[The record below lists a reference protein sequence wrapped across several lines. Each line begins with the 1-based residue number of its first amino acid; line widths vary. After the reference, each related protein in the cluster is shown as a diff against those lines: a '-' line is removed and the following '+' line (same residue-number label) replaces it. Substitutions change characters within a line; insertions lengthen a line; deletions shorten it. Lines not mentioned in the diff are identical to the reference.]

1 MPINTTGRTGEVTCA
16 VWCCVSWQVRGPP
29 AKAAF
34 DAAGKPTKALEGFCR
49 KNGASV
55 DAVLREADAKG
66 VEYCWVEVK
75 DAGKPAA
82 EVGDMRIVASADV
95 LAVHHL
101 MRSPKTTVYYRMLC
115 WVARHGAL
123 SCCASMPELPPK
135 HFIVLMDSSGP
146 W

>member
-1 MPINTTGRTGEVTCA
+1 
-16 VWCCVSWQVRGPP
+16 VSRQVRGPP

-82 EVGDMRIVASADV
+82 EVGDLHIG
-95 LAVHHL
+95 
-101 MRSPKTTVYYRMLC
+101 ML
-115 WVARHGAL
+115 WF
-123 SCCASMPELPPK
+123 SIPQQ
-135 HFIVLMDSSGP
+135 
-146 W
+146 